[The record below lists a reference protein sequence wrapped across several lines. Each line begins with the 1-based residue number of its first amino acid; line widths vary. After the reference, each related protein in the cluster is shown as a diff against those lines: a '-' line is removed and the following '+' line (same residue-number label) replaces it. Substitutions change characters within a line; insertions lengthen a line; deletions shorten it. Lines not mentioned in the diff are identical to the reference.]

1 MATNQS
7 KFWQKSLVRYLI
19 VALIF
24 AVILPLVFKLL
35 HIAVTWRVGLLFMLV
50 DPIVALWLG
59 RDIAKH
65 HQKWYTML
73 IFPVIFTIM
82 VVIFYAPYNLWFGL
96 IYLLLTYLGTS
107 METTIYKQA
116 N

>member
-35 HIAVTWRVGLLFMLV
+35 HIAVTCR
-50 DPIVALWLG
+50 I
-59 RDIAKH
+59 I
-65 HQKWYTML
+65 
-73 IFPVIFTIM
+73 I
-82 VVIFYAPYNLWFGL
+82 YAC
-96 IYLLLTYLGTS
+96 
-107 METTIYKQA
+107 
-116 N
+116 